1 MAAADKGGG
10 EEVRG
15 VGEGERKRTSGN
27 AGIPLS
33 AAPFT
38 FLLEAV
44 WADLLPFL
52 FVHVPV
58 LPGFAVTVDL
68 VVVVAVTATCA
79 LPAPYAVST
88 LFAVS
93 APLAVTLNQCCGV
106 WIRVRW
112 AGGEIWAGLSPTPNL
127 G

>member
-1 MAAADKGGG
+1 MAWLLQIKDGGG
-10 EEVRG
+10 GGVRG
-15 VGEGERKRTSGN
+15 MERGSGS
-27 AGIPLS
+27 GPQELQ
-33 AAPFT
+33 
-38 FLLEAV
+38 EYHY
-44 WADLLPFL
+44 LPFL

-93 APLAVTLNQCCGV
+93 APLAVTLNQCCGA

-112 AGGEIWAGLSPTPNL
+112 AGGEVWAGLSPTTNL